1 MMKKMKH
8 HIHVKCGDEFL
19 VISHDDN
26 CVIEISELFDVL
38 VDFLTKGNEK

>member
-1 MMKKMKH
+1 MKIMKH

-26 CVIEISELFDVL
+26 CVIEIGELLDCL
-38 VDFLTKGNEK
+38 INLIIKGS